1 MKMSNQEY
9 SVKPILIGNNIR
21 IKIRQALDKQIVENM
36 ANHIYNHSKENVHFK
51 TKNSKYEYHFIE
63 DINVQIRITFN
74 LTDNTNIINFRDMI
88 PYLMYT
94 YLSGMHILEK
104 ALSPKE
110 LYDLDNGIISKL
122 YLADIMVYDK
132 TVTIII

>member
-1 MKMSNQEY
+1 MSNQEY
-9 SVKPILIGNNIR
+9 SVRPILIGNNIR
-21 IKIRQALDKQIVENM
+21 IKIRQALDEQIVENM
-36 ANHIYNHSKENVHFK
+36 AFHIYNHSKENVHFR
-51 TKNSKYEYHFIE
+51 TKNSKYEYHFVK
-63 DINVQIRITFN
+63 DINDQIRITFN
-74 LTDNTNIINFRDMI
+74 FNDNINIINFRDMI

-94 YLSGMHILEK
+94 YLSGIHILEK
-104 ALSPKE
+104 ALSPEE

>member
-21 IKIRQALDKQIVENM
+21 IKIRQALDKQTVEDM

-51 TKNSKYEYHFIE
+51 PKNSKYEYHFIE

-94 YLSGMHILEK
+94 YVSGMHI
-104 ALSPKE
+104 
-110 LYDLDNGIISKL
+110 
-122 YLADIMVYDK
+122 
-132 TVTIII
+132 

>member
-1 MKMSNQEY
+1 
-9 SVKPILIGNNIR
+9 
-21 IKIRQALDKQIVENM
+21 M

-51 TKNSKYEYHFIE
+51 PKNSKYEYHFIE
-63 DINVQIRITFN
+63 EINVQIRITFN

>member
-1 MKMSNQEY
+1 MKMLNQEY

-21 IKIRQALDKQIVENM
+21 IKIRQALDKQTVEDM

-51 TKNSKYEYHFIE
+51 RKNSKYEYHFIE
-63 DINVQIRITFN
+63 DINFQIRITFN

>member
-1 MKMSNQEY
+1 MPNQEY
-9 SVKPILIGNNIR
+9 SVRPILIGNNIR
-21 IKIRQALDKQIVENM
+21 IKIRQALNKQTVEDM
-36 ANHIYNHSKENVHFK
+36 AYHIYNHSKENVHFK
-51 TKNSKYEYHFIE
+51 TKNSKYEYHFSE
-63 DINVQIRITFN
+63 DMNIQIQITFN
-74 LTDNTNIINFRDMI
+74 LNDNTNIISFRDMI

>member
-1 MKMSNQEY
+1 MLNQEY

-21 IKIRQALDKQIVENM
+21 IKIRQALDKQTVEDM

-51 TKNSKYEYHFIE
+51 PKKSKYEDHVIE
-63 DINVQIRITFN
+63 DINFQIRITFN

>member
-1 MKMSNQEY
+1 MSNQEY
-9 SVKPILIGNNIR
+9 SVRPILIGNNIR
-21 IKIRQALDKQIVENM
+21 IKIRQALNKQTVEDM
-36 ANHIYNHSKENVHFK
+36 AYHIYNHSKENVHFK
-51 TKNSKYEYHFIE
+51 TKNSKYEYHFSE
-63 DINVQIRITFN
+63 DMNIQIQITFN
-74 LTDNTNIINFRDMI
+74 LNDNTNIISFRDMI

>member
-1 MKMSNQEY
+1 MLNQEY

-21 IKIRQALDKQIVENM
+21 IKIRQALDKQTVEDM

-51 TKNSKYEYHFIE
+51 TKNSKYEYRFIE
-63 DINVQIRITFN
+63 DINMQIRITFN

>member
-1 MKMSNQEY
+1 MKMLNQEY

-21 IKIRQALDKQIVENM
+21 IKIRQALDKQTVEDM

-51 TKNSKYEYHFIE
+51 TKNSKYEYRFIE
-63 DINVQIRITFN
+63 DINMQIRITFN

>member
-1 MKMSNQEY
+1 
-9 SVKPILIGNNIR
+9 
-21 IKIRQALDKQIVENM
+21 
-36 ANHIYNHSKENVHFK
+36 
-51 TKNSKYEYHFIE
+51 
-63 DINVQIRITFN
+63 
-74 LTDNTNIINFRDMI
+74 MI

>member
-1 MKMSNQEY
+1 MLNQEY

-21 IKIRQALDKQIVENM
+21 IKIRQALDKQIVEDM

-51 TKNSKYEYHFIE
+51 PKNSKYEYHFIE
-63 DINVQIRITFN
+63 DTNVQIRITFN

-132 TVTIII
+132 TITIII

>member
-1 MKMSNQEY
+1 MYLITNQQVANTKNTISLTKY
-9 SVKPILIGNNIR
+9 NKFQINSAISKKTKQA
-21 IKIRQALDKQIVENM
+21 IKTYDKQKIKKNLKFLK
-36 ANHIYNHSKENVHFK
+36 IYQSNTFYLQ
-51 TKNSKYEYHFIE
+51 KYKIFF
-63 DINVQIRITFN
+63 QQ
-74 LTDNTNIINFRDMI
+74 LSLNTNIINFRDMI

>member
-1 MKMSNQEY
+1 MKMLNQEY

-21 IKIRQALDKQIVENM
+21 IKIRQALDKQIVEDM

-51 TKNSKYEYHFIE
+51 PKNSKYEYHFIE
-63 DINVQIRITFN
+63 DMNFQIRITFN